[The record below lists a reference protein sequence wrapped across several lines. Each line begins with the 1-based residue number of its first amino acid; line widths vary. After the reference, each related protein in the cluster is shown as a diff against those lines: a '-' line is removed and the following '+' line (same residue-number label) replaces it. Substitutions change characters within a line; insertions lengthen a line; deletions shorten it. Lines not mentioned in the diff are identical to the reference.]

1 MLDRLPG
8 AIGLFDILLAS
19 WEPRRIY
26 DATTNGNVCEAR
38 HGGWWERAISVSS
51 YYTTENCF
59 SLSLSFTA
67 LSFRRLLGFLLLADL
82 PSLRVRIRRRPREN
96 GLFERKV
103 RKKIRLEFF
112 YREFFVDERIAT
124 IATTLINA

>member
-38 HGGWWERAISVSS
+38 REGMGEGHKCLQLLHDGE
-51 YYTTENCF
+51 
-59 SLSLSFTA
+59 LHHLSFTA
-67 LSFRRLLGFLLLADL
+67 LSFRRLLLGFLLLADL
-82 PSLRVRIRRRPREN
+82 PSYALEYVAD
-96 GLFERKV
+96 LKKMVFSKERSE
-103 RKKIRLEFF
+103 KKSDWNFS
-112 YREFFVDERIAT
+112 
-124 IATTLINA
+124 

>member
-38 HGGWWERAISVSS
+38 REGMGEGHKCLQLLHDGELLLSI
-51 YYTTENCF
+51 
-59 SLSLSFTA
+59 SLSFTA
-67 LSFRRLLGFLLLADL
+67 LSFRRLLLGFLLLADL
-82 PSLRVRIRRRPREN
+82 PSYALEYVAD
-96 GLFERKV
+96 LKKMVFSKERSE
-103 RKKIRLEFF
+103 KKSDWNFS
-112 YREFFVDERIAT
+112 
-124 IATTLINA
+124 